1 MTVGDRIKSGDLV
14 KMNQKLKDELI
25 SNDCKEHVDEF
36 GECIGIVE
44 DKVNY
49 NRDGENDPD
58 KIGPEYNVR
67 WYPSKLRYGYSLE
80 QLEKI
85 KVL

>member
-49 NRDGENDPD
+49 NRHF
-58 KIGPEYNVR
+58 
-67 WYPSKLRYGYSLE
+67 KLS
-80 QLEKI
+80 
-85 KVL
+85 